1 MLLMQLLLLLWLLV
15 AKALSAKIMKKLVLG
30 LAIALTLIGVS
41 VYVAYATS
49 TPAVAAGCPKG
60 GC

>member
-1 MLLMQLLLLLWLLV
+1 
-15 AKALSAKIMKKLVLG
+15 MKKLVLG